1 MILRTNNGCQP
12 FYEVMGRFFADRA
25 FIKEMDCQLYDSGFE
40 WYLYYD
46 GENICGFAS
55 VEKRDKYAY
64 LDNFYVFE
72 KYRHKGVGTAIIRE
86 IVKDYGTMRA
96 ITRNIYARSIFEE
109 YGFICYGKNGRYF
122 KMERKING
130 Q

>member
-55 VEKRDKYAY
+55 VEKRDKYTYLKAQIDARRKALETATPPQITTEQPAEPVQKPAEAKKYEDLDIRAY
-64 LDNFYVFE
+64 LSG
-72 KYRHKGVGTAIIRE
+72 K
-86 IVKDYGTMRA
+86 RA
-96 ITRNIYARSIFEE
+96 
-109 YGFICYGKNGRYF
+109 
-122 KMERKING
+122 
-130 Q
+130 